1 MAVPGLYVF
10 KILHIYSLGLNSG
23 ILVFLAL
30 KSLHEVSFE
39 MQFQKACEPIMYEI

>member
-1 MAVPGLYVF
+1 MAVPDYMWYLKYV
-10 KILHIYSLGLNSG
+10 LNSG

-39 MQFQKACEPIMYEI
+39 MQLQKACEPIMYEI

>member
-1 MAVPGLYVF
+1 MYLKHV
-10 KILHIYSLGLNSG
+10 LHIYSLGLNSG

-39 MQFQKACEPIMYEI
+39 MQLQKACEPIMYEI